1 MQSSVRRTARTAAA
15 PPTPEL
21 SSPWSIVAVEP
32 KGESLATVHRWMN
45 EPHVAER
52 WGQDWPL
59 DEWAAEIVAQLAADH
74 CRPWLVR
81 LDGVPVAYVEI
92 YRVAADIIADVCPV
106 DDGDLGVHIAIG
118 VRHRTG
124 KGLGTRVLHTV
135 ALALFAADPSC
146 RRVLGDPGAG
156 HTAARRAFS
165 AAGFAL
171 LDEVDLPH
179 KRAAIMAFDRPEADS

>member
-1 MQSSVRRTARTAAA
+1 
-15 PPTPEL
+15 
-21 SSPWSIVAVEP
+21 
-32 KGESLATVHRWMN
+32 MN

-52 WGQDWPL
+52 WGQNWSL
-59 DEWAAEIVAQLAADH
+59 EEWADEIAAQLAADH

-81 LDGVPVAYVEI
+81 LDGVPIAYVEI
-92 YRVAADIIADVCPV
+92 YRVAADVIADACPV

-135 ALALFAADPSC
+135 AQALFAADPSC
-146 RRVLGDPGAG
+146 RRVLGDPEAG
-156 HTAARRAFS
+156 HAAARRAFS
-165 AAGFAL
+165 AAGFAV

-179 KRAAIMAFDRPEADS
+179 MRATIMAFGRPDTGPADPG

>member
-1 MQSSVRRTARTAAA
+1 MQSSARRTTRIA
-15 PPTPEL
+15 PPPPAPEV
-21 SSPWSIVAVEP
+21 SPPWSIVAVDPE
-32 KGESLATVHRWMN
+32 GEGLATVHRWMN

-59 DEWAAEIVAQLAADH
+59 AEWAAEIAAQMKADH

-92 YRVAADIIADVCPV
+92 YRVAADIIADACPV

-135 ALALFAADPSC
+135 ALGLFAADPTC
-146 RRVLGDPGAG
+146 RRVLGDPEAG
-156 HTAARRAFS
+156 HAAARRAFS

-179 KRAAIMAFDRPEADS
+179 KRAAIMAFHRPAGEP